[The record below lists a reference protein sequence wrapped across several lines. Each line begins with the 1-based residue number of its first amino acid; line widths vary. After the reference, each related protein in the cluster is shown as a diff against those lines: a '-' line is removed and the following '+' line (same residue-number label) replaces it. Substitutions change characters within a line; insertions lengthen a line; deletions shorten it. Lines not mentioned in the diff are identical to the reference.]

1 MFSPQK
7 QPQKVQDTVQICL
20 AKRKKNGCRWSS
32 KYVVRAACDW
42 IKRPFCVS
50 AQLNTAHTTYYI
62 AKKRRRTNFT
72 RIKYIAENYIDA
84 HSITN
89 SRNCQFGVDFFV
101 SIQNLTHTHT
111 HLCQNVN
118 EAKVKLTCRFRPQ
131 IQTAYFI
138 SVQTYNLFRCQ
149 WTNSQRIE
157 NAESIT

>member
-1 MFSPQK
+1 M
-7 QPQKVQDTVQICL
+7 
-20 AKRKKNGCRWSS
+20 
-32 KYVVRAACDW
+32 VRAACDW

-62 AKKRRRTNFT
+62 AEKRRRTNFT

-111 HLCQNVN
+111 FVLERKRGKSNVDMPFSTTDSN
-118 EAKVKLTCRFRPQ
+118 CVFHIGPN
-131 IQTAYFI
+131 IQFI
-138 SVQTYNLFRCQ
+138 SMPMDKFT
-149 WTNSQRIE
+149 TD
-157 NAESIT
+157 